1 MAKLFEKNK
10 KKWLTFVMASDNIYF
25 AVAKQRNKKKN
36 KIKKL
41 LTKANTHDN
50 ISELLLRKLATTNLD
65 N

>member
-10 KKWLTFVMASDNIYF
+10 KKWLTFVMVSDNIYF
-25 AVAKQRNKKKN
+25 TVAKQRNKKKN